1 MFFLC
6 LAVVLAGT
14 AAIAQGEHSQCQDNL
29 PDMSLRGGE
38 AGVVV
43 NDLPGGFKAYVT
55 GAASSSRAIVLA
67 SDVFGWCIDH
77 TTAVYCHLG
86 VRSDRTFFS
95 LFLLISTGFEA
106 PLLRYT
112 NISIHG
118 LLIPELLL
126 RYTNI
131 SIHGLLI
138 PELCILS
145 RSVLA

>member
-1 MFFLC
+1 
-6 LAVVLAGT
+6 
-14 AAIAQGEHSQCQDNL
+14 
-29 PDMSLRGGE
+29 
-38 AGVVV
+38 VVV

-67 SDVFGWCIDH
+67 SDVFG
-77 TTAVYCHLG
+77 
-86 VRSDRTFFS
+86 
-95 LFLLISTGFEA
+95 FEA
-106 PLLRYT
+106 P
-112 NISIHG
+112 
-118 LLIPELLL
+118 LL